1 MVCGT
6 EDIKDIKGDY
16 KKFTKGQVSIFISKV
31 LIINIKM
38 AISEK
43 HTFSASRK
51 DISLMI
57 HDIWMKFSGYAH
69 FMNLI
74 DMTHRNL
81 PTITQKNF
89 MIF

>member
-1 MVCGT
+1 M
-6 EDIKDIKGDY
+6 IK
-16 KKFTKGQVSIFISKV
+16 V
-31 LIINIKM
+31 KM

-51 DISLMI
+51 DISGII
-57 HDIWMKFSGYAH
+57 HDILMKFSGYAH
-69 FMNLI
+69 FIVLI

-81 PTITQKNF
+81 PTMTLKNV